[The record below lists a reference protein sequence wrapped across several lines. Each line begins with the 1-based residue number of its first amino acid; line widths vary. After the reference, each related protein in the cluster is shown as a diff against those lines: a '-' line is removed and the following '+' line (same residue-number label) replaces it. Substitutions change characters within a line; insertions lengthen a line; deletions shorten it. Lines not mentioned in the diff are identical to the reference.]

1 MSSHTLEGK
10 KKTQNGVKRLAF
22 TVLSILLE
30 VVFLIGI
37 FKGLNEYAVFIDNL
51 TRIFAVILVLK
62 IYGRNETSSMKTP
75 WIILILTFPILGVAL
90 YFMIGMNGGTRKM
103 RMRYKRIDE
112 KLLPLLPEN
121 KEVLERLNV
130 SDPKAGNVSNYI
142 ERNACYP
149 VYQNTDVTYFDE
161 AVKGLEA
168 QLTDLAKAEQFIFM
182 EYHAIEDEYAWSRI
196 QTVLEE
202 RVKAGVEVRVFYD
215 DMGSIGF
222 VNLSFARKLEAKG
235 IACRVFNP
243 LLPGLNMFLNN
254 RDHRKITVI
263 DGKVGYTGGYNLAN
277 ELKYSFARL

>member
-10 KKTQNGVKRLAF
+10 KKTQNGVKRLMF

-30 VVFLIGI
+30 VVFLVGI

-202 RVKAGVEVRVFYD
+202 RVKEGVEVRVFYD
-215 DMGSIGF
+215 DMGSIGTQAVIIWQMSILTIHIHTGNGRIRESGWKEMRWLRLRQHF
-222 VNLSFARKLEAKG
+222 WKCGKH
-235 IACRVFNP
+235 
-243 LLPGLNMFLNN
+243 PGRLRPMWMFW
-254 RDHRKITVI
+254 I
-263 DGKVGYTGGYNLAN
+263 
-277 ELKYSFARL
+277 